1 MNLIKISEIMGAAT
15 GIIAALM
22 IALNL
27 DLQVLAF
34 SLFIFSDIAWI
45 YVAVEKKM
53 PELFWMS
60 MVYSVIGGIGIYN
73 WI

>member
-1 MNLIKISEIMGAAT
+1 MNLLKINEIMGAAT
-15 GIIAALM
+15 GIIAGLM

-27 DLQVLAF
+27 GMEVLAF
-34 SLFIFSDIAWI
+34 SLFIVSDIAWI
-45 YVAVEKKM
+45 NVAVKKKM

-60 MVYSVIGGIGIYN
+60 MVYGVISVVGIYN